1 MALPKRRK
9 SKSKRD
15 MRRAHQK
22 LSAPNLSTCPQC
34 GEPKLPHQ
42 ACPSC
47 GAYKDRN
54 VGESEAD

>member
-42 ACPSC
+42 ACASC

-54 VGESEAD
+54 VAESETD

>member
-22 LSAPNLSTCPQC
+22 LSAPNLSKCPQC
-34 GEPKLPHQ
+34 GEFKLPHQ

-47 GAYKDRN
+47 GAYKDLN
-54 VGESEAD
+54 VAEPKAD